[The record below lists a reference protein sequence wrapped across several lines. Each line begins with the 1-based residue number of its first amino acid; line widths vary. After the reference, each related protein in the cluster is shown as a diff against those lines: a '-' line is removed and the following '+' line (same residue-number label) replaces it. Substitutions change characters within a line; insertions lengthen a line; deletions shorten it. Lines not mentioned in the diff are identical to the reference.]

1 MFPTLREINVDI
13 VTGGGVK
20 ATLLTRGVELGN
32 RLEIDCRAEP
42 GCPSFNLRDGYPM
55 VQSLNSTTIA
65 SHQVN
70 SLNYI

>member
-42 GCPSFNLRDGYPM
+42 GCPSFNLRDGYPT
-55 VQSLNSTTIA
+55 VQ
-65 SHQVN
+65 
-70 SLNYI
+70 